1 MLNHFWSITA
11 TSLLILSAGVVHAQE
26 IVFGVI
32 STDSSSIQRT
42 RWEPFFR
49 DMERRTGLTVRG
61 FYAPDYAGVIEAM
74 RFRKVD
80 VAWLGNKAAIAA
92 VDRAKGEVFAQI
104 YYSDGSSAYYSLLI
118 TRADSPLRSIKDVFS
133 QAGKL
138 KLGIGDPSST
148 SGYLFPVRYLFDQNR
163 VDYRTA
169 FKAVSMAG
177 HASNIQAV
185 LSNKVDVAITDSEDL
200 QKLKI
205 NQPERWKRIRELWR
219 SPPIP
224 SDPLVWRAD
233 LSPTLKAK
241 IESFIIGYGKTDAAE
256 RAVLKNMYDY
266 GGFKKSSNRQLTA
279 IRDLERK
286 REGTQ

>member
-1 MLNHFWSITA
+1 MLDRSRLVTIV
-11 TSLLILSAGVVHAQE
+11 SLLVMWAGIVQAQDL
-26 IVFGVI
+26 VFGII

-49 DMERRTGLTVRG
+49 DMERKTGLKVRG
-61 FYAPDYAGVIEAM
+61 FYAPDYAGVVEAM

-92 VDRAKGEVFAQI
+92 VDRANGEVFAQI
-104 YYSDGSSAYYSLLI
+104 YYSDGSAAYYSILI
-118 TRADSPLRSIKDVFS
+118 TRADSQLRSIKDVFTKV
-133 QAGKL
+133 GTL

-148 SGYLFPVRYLFDQNR
+148 SGYLFPVRYLFDENR

-169 FKAVSMAG
+169 FKAVNMAG

-185 LSNKVDVAITDSEDL
+185 LAKQVDVAITDSEDL

-205 NQPERWKRIRELWR
+205 NQPARWQQIRELWR

-233 LSPTLKAK
+233 LPPAVKASVG
-241 IESFIIGYGKTDAAE
+241 SFVLEYGKSDAAE
-256 RAVLKNMYDY
+256 RVVLKNMYDY
-266 GGFKKSSNRQLTA
+266 GGFKKSSNRQLMP
-279 IRDLERK
+279 IRELERK
-286 REGTQ
+286 REIAQ

>member
-1 MLNHFWSITA
+1 MLSLFRAITVA
-11 TSLLILSAGVVHAQE
+11 CVLVWGAGLVQAQE

-32 STDSSSIQRT
+32 ATDSSSIQRT

-49 DMERRTGLTVRG
+49 DMERKTGLKVRG
-61 FYAPDYAGVIEAM
+61 FYAPDYAGVVEAM

-104 YYSDGSSAYYSLLI
+104 YYSDGSAAYYSLLI
-118 TRADSPLRSIKDVFS
+118 TRVDSPLRTIEDVLAR
-133 QAGKL
+133 AGDL

-148 SGYLFPVRYLFDQNR
+148 SGYLYPVRYLFDENR

-169 FKAVSMAG
+169 FKAVNMAG

-185 LSNKVDVAITDSEDL
+185 LARQVDVAITDSEDL

-205 NQPERWKRIRELWR
+205 NQPARRAQVRELWR

-233 LSPTLKAK
+233 LPTTLKAK
-241 IESFIIGYGKTDAAE
+241 IESFVIDYGKTDAAE

-266 GGFKKSSNRQLTA
+266 GGFKKSSNLQLMP
-279 IRDLERK
+279 IRELERL
-286 REGTQ
+286 RGSQP